1 MKKSG
6 FLQGAFIATASVII
20 CKILGLIYVIPFYD
34 IIGNQGGALYS
45 YAYEIYSIFLSLST
59 VGIPTAISKIISEY
73 NTLNY
78 QHLKERAYKMGSK
91 ILSILGII
99 CFIALFVFAPQIA
112 YLIKGDSLGGN
123 SLESIT
129 LVIRTISTALLIV
142 PMLSVN
148 RGYLQGHKFIMPSEI
163 SAVIE
168 QLVRVV
174 IIVLGSFLALKV
186 FNLGLDISV
195 SIAVLG
201 ATIGALIS
209 YLYLKYKIKKNKDVF
224 KITKKES
231 AEEKKVTAKALF
243 KKILFYAIPF
253 VLIDIIK
260 SSYSIVDL
268 FTIVKTLTNLG
279 YSAVDAENVMGV
291 ISTWASKLN
300 MIIISI
306 SIGITAS
313 LIPHI
318 MPSFVKKDFKDVS
331 KKVNE
336 AMQIL
341 VVLTIPMT
349 IGLSFLSYPVWNA
362 FYGYDQ
368 IGVSLFSV
376 NIFIAITLSFQS
388 ILVDTSQIMN
398 NTKLS
403 FGSLFLGLLV
413 KLLLNV
419 PMMHLCKS
427 LGFEAYYGSSI
438 ASIIS
443 QASTISFLL
452 WQLHCKYHITYQ
464 DTVKVLGKTLISCVV
479 MVIALFGLKFIFP
492 IEASS
497 RIMSIIIC
505 VVYGLVGAIIYFY
518 LMLKLKAI
526 PKVNKLSDIKNLL
539 KNN

>member
-20 CKILGLIYVIPFYD
+20 CKILGLVYVVPFYD

-45 YAYEIYSIFLSLST
+45 YAYEIYTIFLSLST

-78 QHLKERAYKMGSK
+78 QHLKQRAYKMGSK
-91 ILSILGII
+91 ILSVLGII
-99 CFIALFVFAPQIA
+99 CFLALFIFAPQIA

-148 RGYLQGHKFIMPSEI
+148 RGYLQGHKYIMPSEI

-174 IIVLGSFLALKV
+174 IIVLGSYLALRV
-186 FNLGLDISV
+186 FNLSLEFSV

-209 YLYLKYKIKKNKDVF
+209 YIYLKYKIHKNKDVF

-231 AEEKKVTAKALF
+231 ALEKKVTTKDLF

-349 IGLSFLSYPVWNA
+349 IGLSFLAYPVWNA

-403 FGSLFLGLLV
+403 FSSLFLGLLV
-413 KLLLNV
+413 KMFLNV
-419 PMMHLCKS
+419 PMMGLCKS
-427 LGFEAYYGSSI
+427 IGLEAYYGSSI
-438 ASIIS
+438 ASFIS
-443 QASTISFLL
+443 QSTTIIFLL
-452 WQLHCKYHITYQ
+452 WQLNKKYHITYQ
-464 DTVKVLGKTLISCVV
+464 DTTKVLGKTIISCIV
-479 MVIALFGLKFIFP
+479 MVLALTGLKFIIP
-492 IEASS
+492 IDGGS
-497 RIMSIIIC
+497 RLTSIVIC
-505 VVYGLVGAIIYFY
+505 AVYGVIGAIVYFY

-526 PKVNKLSDIKNLL
+526 PKVNKLSDIKNLI
-539 KNN
+539 KGE

>member
-20 CKILGLIYVIPFYD
+20 CKILGLVYVIPFYN

-45 YAYEIYSIFLSLST
+45 YAYEIYTIFLSLST

-73 NTLNY
+73 NTLDY
-78 QHLKERAYKMGSK
+78 QHLKQRAYKMGSK
-91 ILSILGII
+91 ILSMLGIL
-99 CFIALFVFAPQIA
+99 CFLALFIFAPQIA

-123 SLESIT
+123 SLDSIT

-148 RGYLQGHKFIMPSEI
+148 RGFLQGHKFIMPSEI

-168 QLVRVV
+168 QLARVV
-174 IIVLGSFLALKV
+174 IIVLGSYLALRV
-186 FNLGLDISV
+186 FHLSLEFSV

-201 ATIGALIS
+201 ATIGAFIA
-209 YLYLKYKIKKNKDVF
+209 YVYLKYKIRQNKDVF

-231 AEEKKVTAKALF
+231 VEEKKVTTKALF
-243 KKILFYAIPF
+243 KKILYYAIPF

-268 FTIVKTLTNLG
+268 FSIVKTLTNLG
-279 YSAVDAENVMGV
+279 YSAIDAENVMGI

-331 KKVNE
+331 KKVNQ

-368 IGVSLFSV
+368 IGVNLFAV

-413 KLLLNV
+413 KMILNV
-419 PMMHLCKS
+419 PMMHLFKMIG
-427 LGFEAYYGSSI
+427 LEAYYGSSI
-438 ASIIS
+438 ASILS
-443 QASTISFLL
+443 QATTISFLL
-452 WQLHCKYHITYQ
+452 WRLNRTYHITYK
-464 DTVKVLGKTLISCVV
+464 DTIKVLGKTIISCIV
-479 MVIALFGLKFIFP
+479 MVLVLIGLKFIIP
-492 IEASS
+492 IDGGS
-497 RIMSIIIC
+497 RLTSIVIC
-505 VVYGLVGAIIYFY
+505 AVYGFVGAVVYFY
-518 LMLKLKAI
+518 IMLKLKAI
-526 PKVNKLSDIKNLL
+526 PNVNKPSDLKNLI
-539 KNN
+539 KGE

>member
-1 MKKSG
+1 
-6 FLQGAFIATASVII
+6 
-20 CKILGLIYVIPFYD
+20 
-34 IIGNQGGALYS
+34 
-45 YAYEIYSIFLSLST
+45 
-59 VGIPTAISKIISEY
+59 
-73 NTLNY
+73 
-78 QHLKERAYKMGSK
+78 
-91 ILSILGII
+91 
-99 CFIALFVFAPQIA
+99 
-112 YLIKGDSLGGN
+112 
-123 SLESIT
+123 
-129 LVIRTISTALLIV
+129 
-142 PMLSVN
+142 MLSVN

-168 QLVRVV
+168 QIVRVV
-174 IIVLGSFLALKV
+174 IIVLGSFLALRV
-186 FNLGLDISV
+186 FNLSLDFSV

-201 ATIGALIS
+201 ATIGAFIA
-209 YLYLKYKIKKNKDVF
+209 YVYLKHKIRQNKDIF

-231 AEEKKVTAKALF
+231 IEEKKVTTKDLF
-243 KKILFYAIPF
+243 KKILYYAIPF

-260 SSYSIVDL
+260 SSYSVVDL

-279 YSAVDAENVMGV
+279 YSVVDAENVMGI

-349 IGLSFLSYPVWNA
+349 VGLSFLSYPVWNA
-362 FYGYDQ
+362 FYGYDK

-388 ILVDTSQIMN
+388 ILVDTAQIMN

-413 KLLLNV
+413 KMILNV
-419 PMMHLCKS
+419 PMMHLFKNIG
-427 LGFEAYYGSSI
+427 LEAYYGSSI
-438 ASIIS
+438 ASFIS
-443 QASTISFLL
+443 QSTTIIFLL
-452 WQLHCKYHITYQ
+452 WRLNRTYHITYQ
-464 DTVKVLGKTLISCVV
+464 DIVKVLRKTIISCIF
-479 MVIALFGLKFIFP
+479 MVLVLVGLNFIIPINVGSRLF
-492 IEASS
+492 
-497 RIMSIIIC
+497 SIVIC
-505 VVYGLVGAIIYFY
+505 LIYGLVGAIVYFY

-526 PKVNKLSDIKNLL
+526 LNVNKPSDL
-539 KNN
+539 KKLFKGE

>member
-20 CKILGLIYVIPFYD
+20 CKILGLVYVIPFYN

-45 YAYEIYSIFLSLST
+45 YAYEIYTIFLSLST

-73 NTLNY
+73 NTLDY
-78 QHLKERAYKMGSK
+78 QHLKQRAYKMGSK
-91 ILSILGII
+91 ILSMLGIL
-99 CFIALFVFAPQIA
+99 CFLALFIFAPQIA

-123 SLESIT
+123 SLDSIT

-148 RGYLQGHKFIMPSEI
+148 RGFLQGHKFIMPSEI

-174 IIVLGSFLALKV
+174 IIVLGSYLALRV
-186 FNLGLDISV
+186 FHLSLEFSV

-201 ATIGALIS
+201 ATIGAFIA
-209 YLYLKYKIKKNKDVF
+209 YVYLKYKIRQNKDVF

-231 AEEKKVTAKALF
+231 VEEKKVTTKALF
-243 KKILFYAIPF
+243 KKILYYAIPF

-268 FTIVKTLTNLG
+268 FSIVKTLTNLG
-279 YSAVDAENVMGV
+279 YSAIDAENVMGI

-331 KKVNE
+331 KKVNQ

-368 IGVSLFSV
+368 IGVNLFAV

-413 KLLLNV
+413 KMILNV
-419 PMMHLCKS
+419 PMMHLFKMIG
-427 LGFEAYYGSSI
+427 LEAYYGSSI
-438 ASIIS
+438 ASILS
-443 QASTISFLL
+443 QTTTISFLL
-452 WQLHCKYHITYQ
+452 WRLNRTYHITYK
-464 DTVKVLGKTLISCVV
+464 DTIKVLGKTIISCIV
-479 MVIALFGLKFIFP
+479 MVLVLIGLKFIIP
-492 IEASS
+492 IDGGS
-497 RIMSIIIC
+497 RLTSIVIC
-505 VVYGLVGAIIYFY
+505 AVYGFVGAVVYFY
-518 LMLKLKAI
+518 IMLKLKAI
-526 PKVNKLSDIKNLL
+526 PNVNKPSDLKNLI
-539 KNN
+539 KGE